1 MLAYRRTAAQ
11 ISRARL
17 LDKTSSFFSV
27 TSELHNAV
35 VVIVAAA
42 RKVDRMVLSEHVT
55 MRTLVAATIVVTA
68 PVVLSLS
75 FLLPLLLRTNLLDE
89 PRKMLNTC
97 PKDPRAGCTY
107 PSQRLLFSVGL
118 VTSVDS
124 SSITTS
130 SCPLR
135 AAAMRG
141 VSC

>member
-1 MLAYRRTAAQ
+1 MVFFGENIWGRERCVLAYRRTAAQ
-11 ISRARL
+11 ISRARS

-75 FLLPLLLRTNLLDE
+75 FLLPLLLRTNLLDK
-89 PRKMLNTC
+89 PRK
-97 PKDPRAGCTY
+97 
-107 PSQRLLFSVGL
+107 V
-118 VTSVDS
+118 
-124 SSITTS
+124 
-130 SCPLR
+130 
-135 AAAMRG
+135 
-141 VSC
+141 